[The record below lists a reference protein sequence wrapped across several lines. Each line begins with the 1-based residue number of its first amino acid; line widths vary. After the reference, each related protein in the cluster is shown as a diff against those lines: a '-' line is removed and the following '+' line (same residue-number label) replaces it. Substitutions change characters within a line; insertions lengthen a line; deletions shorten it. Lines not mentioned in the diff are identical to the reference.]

1 MLYAQTILAL
11 IIKGFN
17 NKDSNKDILGAI
29 LLDIAK
35 LDLNINSI
43 AIVIVP
49 RIIRIKVKRKPI
61 VKGSKKKF
69 NKLLNLPNIYIRLYL
84 ANNIREYII
93 VINFNILV
101 RELKYK
107 VFKGIVDIVV
117 PLNLIGYL
125 FIKDII

>member
-93 VINFNILV
+93 VINSNILIG
-101 RELKYK
+101 ELKYK